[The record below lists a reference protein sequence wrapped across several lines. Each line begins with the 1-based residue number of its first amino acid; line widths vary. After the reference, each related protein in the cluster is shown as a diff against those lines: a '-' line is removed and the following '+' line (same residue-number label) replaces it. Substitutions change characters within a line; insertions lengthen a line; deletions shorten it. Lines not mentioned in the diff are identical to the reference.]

1 MWPFCG
7 SQCDCKHVQYY
18 LHRFCFF
25 TTDSLLLRQTF
36 LKDIRFTFGAGGFV
50 CSLTEK
56 ELAEFHQHLESNF
69 SFDNPCKVKKGLSYA
84 GRQSDGVW
92 IVNRELHI
100 SDDGAQIPLTK
111 SAYSWQPI
119 GGPCIEL
126 FSKNQMCTIDMQ
138 SSVELPLESKKP
150 LHALLE
156 AMKTVFKHNFIP
168 ST

>member
-7 SQCDCKHVQYY
+7 SQCDCIHVQYY

-36 LKDIRFTFGAGGFV
+36 HKDIHFTFGAGGFV

-92 IVNRELHI
+92 VVNRELHI
-100 SDDGAQIPLTK
+100 SDDGAQIPL
-111 SAYSWQPI
+111 SQRIRGSQ
-119 GGPCIEL
+119 
-126 FSKNQMCTIDMQ
+126 
-138 SSVELPLESKKP
+138 LED
-150 LHALLE
+150 HALSCSARTKCALSICSPVWSCPWSPRNLS
-156 AMKTVFKHNFIP
+156 MP
-168 ST
+168 SSRQ